1 MAWMAMKKNLDERAR
16 KKGFDEIFMKF
27 DHNKNG
33 RIKKKYHETFIWE
46 NILGKIYVKDFV
58 REIKMQGVK
67 VGDADLEQI
76 CKIADKSGQV
86 QMKV

>member
-1 MAWMAMKKNLDERAR
+1 MVVSKQ
-16 KKGFDEIFMKF
+16 
-27 DHNKNG
+27 
-33 RIKKKYHETFIWE
+33 KYHETFIWE